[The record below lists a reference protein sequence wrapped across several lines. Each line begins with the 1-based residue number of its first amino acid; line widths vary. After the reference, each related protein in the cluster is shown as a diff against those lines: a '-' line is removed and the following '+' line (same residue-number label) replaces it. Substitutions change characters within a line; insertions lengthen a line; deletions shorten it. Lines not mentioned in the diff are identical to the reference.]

1 MSSDKAIADNYQ
13 KLTQYEHILKNPD
26 MYIGNYNKDT
36 NNMYIYDNELK
47 KIIKKNIEFVPGLEQ
62 IFEEVLLNAFDQ
74 TVREN
79 TGITCIEVHINK
91 ETNEIK
97 ISNNGS
103 GIPIIMKEEYQI
115 YIPELIFGS
124 LLTSSNYNANK
135 QKIVGGKNGMGVKLC
150 NIFSTYFKL
159 ETIDDERH
167 KSFEMVWTDN
177 MLNKQKP
184 IIKTSKKKGFT
195 TVTFIPDFKKFGIN
209 GLTDDIISLMKR
221 RVVDISFNSNKN
233 ISVFYNNENITIKKM
248 EQYVKLYLIDDLE
261 ANKIIIDDT
270 NNRWKIAVI
279 NSNNGF
285 EHISFVNGVSTNL
298 GGTHVNYISN
308 ILINTISEK
317 IKELKP
323 AIAKDKLF
331 IFIKSFIDDPAF
343 NSQTK
348 ETLTT
353 PVRIF
358 GSKYEMCEKFK
369 KKLLS
374 SNIVKDIKELSTF
387 TNAKPSEK
395 NNGKNTTKLFGI
407 PGLEDAEEAGPNK
420 SDKCRLFVTEGD
432 SAKGFVMSAMSVL
445 GRRNYGVFPLK
456 GKPLNVRDTSADK
469 VDKNEEII
477 NLVKILGLKFG
488 VKYKDLSMLRYS
500 GLIILTDQDH
510 AGYHIRG
517 LILNLFH
524 VFWPELL
531 QLGFAYTVMTP
542 IVKVSKRDII
552 IPFYNLTDYN
562 NWKID
567 NNSSSWKIKYYKGL
581 GTSLAHECKEALTNV
596 DDKLIQY
603 SCDKNTD
610 KAMNLGFNKKM
621 ADERKEWLRNFDEQN
636 IVDLKNKNL
645 QIEDYINKELIH
657 FSNYDNYCSI
667 PSMIDGFKP
676 TLRKV
681 LYTCLKYIKTDEIK
695 VAQLGAKVSE
705 KTDYHHGESSI
716 MGTIV
721 NMAQNYVGSN
731 NINLLLPNGQ
741 FGTRLGG
748 KDKKL
753 GSDSASERY
762 IFTNLNKITK
772 LIFKSEDNNLL
783 NYLDSDGMM
792 IEPDY
797 YLPVI
802 PMILING
809 STGIGT
815 GFSTKILPHR
825 LEDICTYITNKLDN
839 KQTKEILPWYRFFKG
854 TIIKDIDNKYITKG
868 IYTFDDSDK
877 SIIIT
882 ELPIGTSISSFKT
895 FLESKIVDKKLPI
908 KTNYITDIRQSNT
921 TNDSKKKVIKS
932 KKKENIADEYKIYFK
947 IFIHKDYYSELSNK
961 TDGAINTELKLCSSH
976 SENNM
981 HLYDINHKIKKYN
994 NIYEILDEFYNIRL
1008 EYYQKRK
1015 DDIIKNLEYEL
1026 KLLSNKIKFI
1036 RYVRDKKI
1044 IILKVSDSDI
1054 EANLIKYKFDRIDN
1068 KFDYLINMAI
1078 RSLTNE
1084 NADKMEKQCKDKEV
1098 ELEIII
1104 NTSIKSMWKSD
1115 IKEILIAN
1123 KEYNDKEEQ
1132 NYN

>member
-1 MSSDKAIADNYQ
+1 MSMNSSDKAIADNYQ

-36 NNMYIYDNELK
+36 NDMYVYEND
-47 KIIKKNIEFVPGLEQ
+47 KIIKKKIEYVPGLEQ

-74 TVREN
+74 TVRDN
-79 TGITCIEVHINK
+79 TGITRIEVHIDKDN
-91 ETNEIK
+91 NEIK
-97 ISNNGS
+97 ISNNGN
-103 GIPIIMKEEYQI
+103 GIPIIMKEEYNM

-124 LLTSSNYNANK
+124 LLTSSNYNSNK

-167 KSFEMVWTDN
+167 KSFEMTWQDN
-177 MLNKQKP
+177 MLNKSKP
-184 IIKTSKKKGFT
+184 IIKSSKKKGYT
-195 TVTFIPDFKKFGIN
+195 SVTFKPDLKKFGLD

-233 ISVFYNNENITIKKM
+233 ISVYYNNENITIKKI
-248 EQYVKLYLIDDLE
+248 EQYVKLYLTQDSP
-261 ANKIIIDDT
+261 IIVDDT
-270 NNRWKIAVI
+270 NERWKIAVI
-279 NSNNGF
+279 NSDNGF
-285 EHISFVNGVSTNL
+285 EQISFVNGVSTNL

-317 IKELKP
+317 IKDVKP
-323 AIAKDKLF
+323 TVVKDKLF

-358 GSKYEMCEKFK
+358 GSKYEMNDKFK

-374 SNIVKDIKELSTF
+374 SSIIKDIKELSNFKNT
-387 TNAKPSEK
+387 KSLEK
-395 NNGKNTTKLFGI
+395 NNGKNITRLFGI

-420 SDKCRLFVTEGD
+420 SDKCRLFITEGD

-445 GRRNYGVFPLK
+445 GRQHYGVFPLK
-456 GKPLNVRDTSADK
+456 GKPLNVREASETK
-469 VDKNEEII
+469 VNENTEIT

-488 VKYKDLSMLRYS
+488 KKYSDLSELRYS

-510 AGYHIRG
+510 AGFHIRG
-517 LILNLFH
+517 LILNIFH

-531 QLGFAYTVMTP
+531 ALGFAYTVMTP
-542 IVKVSKRDII
+542 IVKVSKKDTI

-562 NWKID
+562 NWK
-567 NNSSSWKIKYYKGL
+567 NNNNNTSSWKIKYYKGL
-581 GTSLAHECKEALTNV
+581 GTSLPKECKEALSNV
-596 DDKLIQY
+596 DDKLIKY
-603 SCDKNTD
+603 LCNHNTD
-610 KAMNLGFNKKM
+610 KAINLGFNKKM
-621 ADERKEWLRNFDEQN
+621 ADDRKEWLRQYDEQN
-636 IVDLKNKNL
+636 VVDLTNKNL

-657 FSNYDNYCSI
+657 FSNYDNHCSI

-772 LIFKSEDNNLL
+772 LIFKPEDDNLL
-783 NYLDSDGMM
+783 NYLDSDGVS
-792 IEPDY
+792 IEPDF

-815 GFSTKILPHR
+815 GFSTNVLPHR

-839 KQTKEILPWYRFFKG
+839 KQSKEILPWYRFFKG
-854 TIIKDIDNKYITKG
+854 KIIKDGDNKYLTKG
-868 IYTFDDSDK
+868 IYNFDDSDK

-882 ELPIGTSISSFKT
+882 ELPIGISISAYKT
-895 FLESKIVDKKLPI
+895 FLESKIVDKKLPM
-908 KTNYITDIRQSNT
+908 KTNYITNYKQSNKT
-921 TNDSKKKVIKS
+921 IKS
-932 KKKENIADEYKIYFK
+932 KKKKEDIADEYKIYFK
-947 IFIHKDYYSELSNK
+947 VFIHKDHYEVLTSKSDDELCK
-961 TDGAINTELKLCSSH
+961 ELKLYSSY

-981 HLYDINHKIKKYN
+981 HLYNINHKIKKYE
-994 NIYEILDEFYNIRL
+994 NIYEILDEFYILRL
-1008 EYYQKRK
+1008 DYYQKRK

-1054 EANLIKYKFDRIDN
+1054 ENSLIKFKFDKIDN
-1068 KFDYLINMAI
+1068 SFNYLINMSI
-1078 RSLTNE
+1078 RILTNE
-1084 NADKMEKQCKDKEV
+1084 NADKMERQCKDKEV
-1098 ELEIII
+1098 ELETVI
-1104 NTSIKSMWKSD
+1104 NTSIQAMWKSD
-1115 IKEILIAN
+1115 INDILVAN
-1123 KEYNDKEEQ
+1123 TEYNNIEGQ